1 MPEIRIDLIT
11 EERVIVATER
21 SRRPHDFKKA
31 DTSTA
36 PTPEYVPNCPFCVG
50 NESMTPPEV
59 DAFREAGSTPDTPG
73 WWVRT
78 VPNKFPALAP
88 DTDEEASAAGIY
100 TRRGGYGIHEVI
112 IETPRHN
119 ETPVVASA
127 EQWREVVRMY
137 QRRLK
142 VLSQNERLKT
152 VLIFR
157 NEGKPAGASLEHPH
171 SQLVGLPF
179 VPPVYQ
185 RYIEGVA
192 RYQSRHGR
200 HPFEA
205 ILEQEI
211 REGTRL
217 VNQTERFV
225 VYAPY
230 ASRAPYELAI
240 VPTTPTLQLAT
251 MDGDALA
258 AFADVLQDALRRLDT
273 ALGNPPYNYM
283 LFAAPIGYDGTFWEY
298 VRIAP
303 RLSIDAGFE
312 LGAGVGINITAPE
325 DAARYLREAF
335 TPSA

>member
-1 MPEIRIDLIT
+1 MPEIRIDIIT

-31 DTSTA
+31 DTPAA
-36 PTPEYVPNCPFCVG
+36 PIPEYLPNCPFCVG

-59 DAFREAGSTPDTPG
+59 DAFREVGSAPDTPG

-88 DTDEEASAAGIY
+88 DSDDTPSAAGIY
-100 TRRGGYGIHEVI
+100 TRTGGYGIHEVI
-112 IETPRHN
+112 IETPKHN
-119 ETPVVASA
+119 ETPVVAPA
-127 EQWREVVRMY
+127 RQWREVVRMY
-137 QRRLK
+137 QRRLQ

-185 RYIEGVA
+185 RHIEGVTC
-192 RYQSRHGR
+192 YQSRHGR

-211 REGTRL
+211 REGTRV

-225 VYAPY
+225 VYAPF

-240 VPTTPTLQLAT
+240 VPTTPALQLAT
-251 MDGDALA
+251 MDADTLA
-258 AFADVLQDALRRLDT
+258 VFADVLQDALRRLDA

-335 TPSA
+335 TASA